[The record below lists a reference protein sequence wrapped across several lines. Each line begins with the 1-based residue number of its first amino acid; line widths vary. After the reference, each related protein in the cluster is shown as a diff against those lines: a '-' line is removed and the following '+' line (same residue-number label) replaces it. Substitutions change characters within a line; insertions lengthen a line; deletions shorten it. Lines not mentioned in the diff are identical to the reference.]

1 MTVDFH
7 THIFPDK
14 IAKAAISKLAAAG
27 DSVPFTDGTLA
38 GLKKSMKE
46 GGIDYSVILPVAT
59 NAHQFDSVNRFAAEI
74 NGKDGIFSFGGIHP
88 DNENV
93 EEKLDYIKSLGLKG
107 IKLHPDYQKT
117 FIDDERYIRIISHC
131 IKIGLYVS
139 IHSGIAVGYPDP
151 VHCIPERAL
160 KLLKAVPQHSEPKII
175 FAHTGAFG
183 MWNAVEKY
191 LVGQNVYFDLAF
203 CLDKIDFGQL
213 ARIIKNHGSDKIL
226 FGSDS
231 PWASQK
237 EYKVLLNA
245 FPISDADKENIAFK
259 NAFEILSIESF
270 KTLTL

>member
-14 IAKAAISKLAAAG
+14 IAEAAISKLAAAG

-46 GGIDYSVILPVAT
+46 SGIDYSVILPVAT
-59 NAHQFDSVNRFAAEI
+59 SAHQFDSVNRFAAEI

-139 IHSGIAVGYPDP
+139 IHSGIDVGYPDP
-151 VHCIPERAL
+151 VHCTPERAL
-160 KLLKAVPQHSEPKII
+160 KLLKAVPQHSEPMII

-183 MWNAVEKY
+183 MWDEVEEY

-213 ARIIKNHGSDKIL
+213 ARIIKKHGSDKIL

-237 EYKVLLNA
+237 EYKVLLSA
-245 FPISDADKENIAFK
+245 LPISDTDKENIAFK
-259 NAFEILSIESF
+259 NAFEILSLKSF